1 MIKKKNFSD
10 IILSKEKKN
19 IIGIGRL
26 TRQKN
31 FKYLIDEFERF
42 SNNNSDFKLY
52 ILGDG
57 EEKTKL
63 ENLINKKELNNKVF
77 LLGNIKN
84 VFNYILNADLFV
96 LSSLW
101 EDPGFVLIE
110 AGLGNLFVISSD
122 CPNGPKEI
130 LDNGKN
136 GFLFQSNRKGEL
148 EKNFHNYSNLS
159 DEKKFKMKKNLKKN
173 ISKYSMF
180 RHYLIFKKI
189 FN

>member
-1 MIKKKNFSD
+1 MTK
-10 IILSKEKKN
+10 
-19 IIGIGRL
+19 
-26 TRQKN
+26 QKN
-31 FKYLIDEFERF
+31 FEYLINEFKSF
-42 SNNNSDFKLY
+42 SNKNSNFNLY

-57 EEKTKL
+57 EEKPKL
-63 ENLINKKELNNKVF
+63 ENLINKKGLNNKVF

-130 LDNGKN
+130 LNNGKN
-136 GFLFQSNRKGEL
+136 GFLFQSNKKGEL
-148 EKNFHNYSNLS
+148 EKNLYNFLNLS
-159 DEKKFKMKKNLKKN
+159 DEKKFEMKKNLKRN

-180 RHYLIFKKI
+180 KHHLVFKKI
-189 FN
+189 FKIKSFEHFVSVIYFFNYFLF